1 MVWLKRI
8 GIGLLGLVVLLT
20 VVGVLLPRRV
30 HVQRSI
36 DIAAPPANVFAVL
49 NNLHVFN
56 KWSPWAD
63 IDPETQYQFSGPWTG
78 TGATMQWHSSN
89 PKVGDGSETITASEP
104 DRHIGLQMRFG
115 AGRVAGSSFDLS
127 PVADGTQVTWSF
139 DVDFGWNLPARYTGL
154 WFDRLI
160 GSAYEAGLRNLQTFV
175 NGLPASDL
183 SGADIKLVT
192 MQPQSIVYVSST
204 TTTDGRDV
212 ANAQAAAYAKVN
224 AFIAGHQLKVTGA
237 PMAVTRL
244 WDPAHNRYEFD
255 AAVPADW
262 SNLTVPA
269 SSAVK
274 LGQTLGGEVVVATYT
289 GPYSG
294 TSRTYA
300 QIKTWLAAN
309 GLTATGLTWEQ
320 YLNDPANTPD
330 DKLVTRIY
338 TPVK

>member
-1 MVWLKRI
+1 MLWFKRI
-8 GIGLLGLVVLLT
+8 ALALAGLALLLVVI
-20 VVGVLLPRRV
+20 GVLLPRKV

-49 NNLHVFN
+49 NNLHVFD
-56 KWSPWAD
+56 KWSPWAA
-63 IDPETQYQFSGPWTG
+63 IDPDTRYQYSGPWTG
-78 TGATMQWHSSN
+78 RGASVQWRSSN
-89 PKVGDGSETITASEP
+89 PKVGDGSETITVSEP
-104 DRHIGLQMRFG
+104 DKHIGLQLRFG
-115 AGRVAGSSFDLS
+115 AGRTADSSFDLS
-127 PVADGTQVTWSF
+127 PAAKGTYVTWNF
-139 DVDFGWNLPARYTGL
+139 DADFGWNLPARYTGL

-160 GSAYEAGLRNLQTFV
+160 GSAYESGLKNLQTFV
-175 NGLPASDL
+175 TRLPRSDL
-183 SGADIKLVT
+183 SGADIKLVN

-212 ANAQAAAYAKVN
+212 ANAEAAAHAQIK
-224 AFIAGHQLKVTGA
+224 AFIAAHHLKVTGA

-255 AAVPADW
+255 TAVPADW
-262 SNLTVPA
+262 NNLIVPA
-269 SSAVK
+269 SSPVK

-294 TSRTYA
+294 TGQVYA
-300 QIKTWLAAN
+300 QMKTWLAAN
-309 GLTATGLTWEQ
+309 GLTATGLIWEQ

-330 DKLVTRIY
+330 DKLVTLIY